1 MTTEGSSPVLTSKEH
16 DNLRSFESRR
26 DVTVTRGREF
36 GNGRQRK
43 DTGRDVKV

>member
-1 MTTEGSSPVLTSKEH
+1 MTTKRSSPVHTSKKH

-43 DTGRDVKV
+43 DTGRDIEV

>member
-1 MTTEGSSPVLTSKEH
+1 MPAEGSSPVHTSKKH

-36 GNGRQRK
+36 GDGRQ
-43 DTGRDVKV
+43 GR